1 MIKNTCNF
9 ILEILKKTPKTR
21 QKAHKALENAF
32 MGNVEVIPEPWPVKT
47 GQALGHKLVLLFL
60 PPLFSLLSAASF
72 DPTHLK
78 KNAEFQG
85 LGYKTAN
92 LIELESLASTINM
105 AMTPYL
111 VTVPSFVGV
120 SNTTI
125 QHFLKVNGL
134 DLVAEWEKILTQT
147 VGPNQRQK
155 MLKRKQLSQK
165 FRTELDHLREH
176 ITKIFN
182 TSTMLNFDRL
192 QDFVE
197 KAKQSE
203 WSLMVRSTG
212 KEDTD
217 ALANAGGNTSVANV
231 PATPR
236 HIMQAMGEVLASYL
250 SVKSIQQRLQ
260 AGDTSVF
267 EPPFLPVLIQ
277 RMIGEPIGGTKNPS
291 SIPTGCVL
299 YTTETDGFTPGV
311 ALAQSTFGH
320 NEGVVQSSMPIDTY
334 YLCPNITYASIKR
347 KTKRLIPALENLHY
361 TLAEVTNPSIITD
374 EPSLKSHAL
383 RSLSIIAQ
391 VVEKFYGRPM
401 DLELVVMPHEQTI
414 YLVQARPIVMPR
426 GKSIARYI
434 KNLSLFKSSQKT
446 PCTIINSNQGV
457 LLEKI
462 GANKIIMAKTLEKA
476 LAEFN
481 ELSDTKDEIQLI
493 AVEDEAETTSHAAAV
508 FRGEGKVIIRL
519 PNGLKPL
526 EEIITQPRATIAVST
541 QQGIIINLSG
551 QEGITKEQIALGL
564 TNHPT
569 NIPLSIVEKLSMWP
583 SLPQFSVSSKKRV
596 DAMGLWQALQK
607 DFTSSKLLKKL
618 SSAVGQN
625 NLAITDKKLRAAS
638 KPHSQRI
645 KKKRNALQQ
654 FIELIAYAINKSENK
669 EQLMLHRR
677 MLELAMTQKQNKSY
691 INTISHQSL
700 EAEELATNNFLNN
713 VITPA
718 LQAGIISDAAIH
730 NPTILAL
737 AQEGYNRCLTSNTQ
751 KVWFVFLSMHAA
763 NQTTADHQ
771 RLAILLTQLT
781 QDDLLA
787 GWLNTSLKQTMT
799 QHNAIKNHQ
808 THRTREAHAL
818 YRKIATAFVHEFE
831 SAQAQ
836 LTTLNNILSAIMSIQ
851 PSEWESAKKFD
862 ALFTRF
868 NRDVVTQYNTT
879 AFDDLLELCENIDN
893 NVLKLAVIT
902 ALKKITDRYDL
913 FIKAIKGS
921 TEYPSKQLKIEHFH
935 TMLKGYTQLLEK
947 ICDNEDFIA
956 AIKDRLDDYDEDDED
971 ELVVSAHFNV
981 NVIVQQNEDGATFNQ
996 RKFFDYMTSLEDIF
1010 TSTHQ
1015 VLLSEISKK
1024 IVAWDITKSIDKPS
1038 LVGATEEVLEIADQ
1052 LTGIRFEGTNVI
1064 FTYNRKLRAH
1074 SIQIEVCY
1082 DCSSQQ
1088 TTLSYHFYG
1097 FNEFLRWNLI
1107 KDYISAISP
1116 KLEINVARIVSRD
1129 YGLSLYWEVA
1139 NTKSV
1144 QALDDLLEDAIDI
1157 TFELSIEN
1165 RKTIFENIETILDT
1179 LFDKC
1184 ATLYGSQDALIKQLA
1199 ESASDSGMNL
1209 LALPALDDIAI
1220 VNKKAAQTIFKQG
1233 LKIVTQ
1239 ILEGESHDSLVTAH
1253 YILADIV
1260 SAIEEIDDKLE
1271 QPTLPKRIRMS
1282 NYKTYYKVITNLHAA
1297 VKELVQKIEQ
1307 EAA

>member
-9 ILEILKKTPKTR
+9 ILENFKNTPETR
-21 QKAHKALENAF
+21 QKAHKALEKAF
-32 MGNVEVIPEPWPVKT
+32 MGNVEVIPEPWPVKA
-47 GQALGHKLVLLFL
+47 GQALGHKVALLFL
-60 PPLFSLLSAASF
+60 PTLFSLLSAASF
-72 DPTHLK
+72 DPAHLK
-78 KNAEFQG
+78 KNAELQG

-92 LIELESLASTINM
+92 LIELESLASAINL
-105 AMTPYL
+105 AMTPYF
-111 VTVPSFVGV
+111 VTVPAFVGV

-125 QHFLKVNGL
+125 QYFLKVNGL
-134 DLVAEWEKILTQT
+134 DLVTQWQTMLAQT

-155 MLKRKQLSQK
+155 MLKRKQLNQK
-165 FRTELDHLREH
+165 FRTELDQLREH

-182 TSTMLNFDRL
+182 TSSLLNFARL
-192 QDFVE
+192 QEFVTT
-197 KAKQSE
+197 AKQSE

-231 PATPR
+231 PANPR
-236 HIMQAMGEVLASYL
+236 HIMQAIGEVLASYL

-260 AGDTSVF
+260 AGDASVF
-267 EPPFLPVLIQ
+267 DTPFLPVLIQ
-277 RMIGEPIGGTKNPS
+277 RMIGEPIGGAKNPS

-361 TLAEVTNPSIITD
+361 TLAEVANPSIVTD
-374 EPSLKSHAL
+374 APSLKSQSL
-383 RSLSIIAQ
+383 RSLNIIAQ

-434 KNLSLFKSSQKT
+434 NDLSLFKSSQQIA
-446 PCTIINSNQGV
+446 CTIINSNQGV
-457 LLEKI
+457 LLEKVR
-462 GANKIIMAKTLEKA
+462 ANNIIMAKTLEKA

-493 AVEDEAETTSHAAAV
+493 AVEDEAEITSHAAAV

-541 QQGIIINLSG
+541 QQGIILNLSG
-551 QEGITKEQIALGL
+551 QAALTKKQIAIGL
-564 TNHPT
+564 TSHPA
-569 NIPLSIVEKLSMWP
+569 NIALSIVDNVSMWP
-583 SLPQFSVSSKKRV
+583 SLSQFSLGSEKRDDV
-596 DAMGLWQALQK
+596 MALWQALQK

-618 SSAVGQN
+618 CYAVGQDGI
-625 NLAITDKKLRAAS
+625 AISNTKLRTAS
-638 KPHSQRI
+638 KPHHQEI
-645 KKKRNALQQ
+645 KKKRHALQQ
-654 FIELIAYAINKSENK
+654 FIGLIGDEIKTSKNK
-669 EQLMLHRR
+669 EQLMLHKR
-677 MLELAMTQKQNKSY
+677 MLELAMTQKPNQSY
-691 INTISHQSL
+691 INSMSHQSL
-700 EAEELATNNFLNN
+700 EAEELATNKFLNE
-713 VITPA
+713 VIAPA
-718 LQAGIISDAAIH
+718 LQAGAISDAAIH
-730 NPTILAL
+730 NPTILCL
-737 AQEGYNRCLTSNTQ
+737 AQDGYNRCLTSGVQ
-751 KVWFVFLSMHAA
+751 KIWFTFLSMHAA
-763 NQTTADHQ
+763 NQHIPNHLRVAT
-771 RLAILLTQLT
+771 LLKQLR

-787 GWLNTSLKQTMT
+787 GWLNTSLVQTMS
-799 QHNAIKNHQ
+799 QHI
-808 THRTREAHAL
+808 AL
-818 YRKIATAFVHEFE
+818 KTNKLTNLQSHDLYNKIATAFVHEFE

-836 LTTLNNILSAIMSIQ
+836 LTTINNILNTIMSIQ
-851 PSEWESAKKFD
+851 PNEWESPKKF
-862 ALFTRF
+862 ATLFARF
-868 NRDVVTQYNTT
+868 NRDIVAQYNTP
-879 AFDDLLELCENIDN
+879 AFDDLLELCGNIDN
-893 NVLKLAVIT
+893 NVLKLGVIT

-921 TEYPSKQLKIEHFH
+921 TEYPNKPLKIEHFH
-935 TMLKGYTQLLEK
+935 TMLKGYTMLLEK

-956 AIKDRLDDYDEDDED
+956 AVKERLDDYDEDDED
-971 ELVVSAHFNV
+971 ELVVSPHFNV
-981 NVIVQQNEDGATFNQ
+981 NVIVQQNEQGATFNQ

-1038 LVGATEEVLEIADQ
+1038 LVAATEEVLEITDQ

-1082 DCSSQQ
+1082 DCATEQI
-1088 TTLSYHFYG
+1088 TLSYHFYG

-1116 KLEINVARIVSRD
+1116 KLEINLARIISRD
-1129 YGLSLYWEVA
+1129 YGLSIYWQVSNA
-1139 NTKSV
+1139 KSV

-1165 RKTIFENIETILDT
+1165 RRTIFENIETILDT

-1184 ATLYGSQDALIKQLA
+1184 ATLYGSQDAFIKQLA

-1209 LALPALDDIAI
+1209 LVLPALDDIAI
-1220 VNKKAAQTIFKQG
+1220 LNKKAAQTIFKQG
-1233 LKIVTQ
+1233 LKIVGQ
-1239 ILEGESHDSLVTAH
+1239 ILEGENHDSLVTAH

-1260 SAIEEIDDKLE
+1260 SAVEEINDDLE
-1271 QPTLPKRIRMS
+1271 RPSLPKRNRMS
-1282 NYKTYYKVITNLHAA
+1282 NYKTYHKVITNLHAA
-1297 VKELVQKIEQ
+1297 VKELVQKVEQ